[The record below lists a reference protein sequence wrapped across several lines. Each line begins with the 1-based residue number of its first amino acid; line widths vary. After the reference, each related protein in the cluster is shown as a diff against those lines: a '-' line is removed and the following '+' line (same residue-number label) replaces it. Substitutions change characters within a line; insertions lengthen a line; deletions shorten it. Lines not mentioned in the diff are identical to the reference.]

1 MPNFGKA
8 SPRPKTGASKS
19 APKRSSGSSFGSA
32 APKKTHRK
40 GAVDPREMSGR
51 KPDRGN
57 NWEPKAPRTEA
68 GRKPRHTADDRAAR
82 GTRSFFDAPRSDDR
96 APKREWT
103 DKPRTGGP
111 TYDRQEKK
119 SWSDRPSY
127 NDSRGSDSRGE
138 RKPAARSDRPW
149 ESRAPRTDRP
159 SSDRPYSERNSSDRG
174 ARR

>member
-111 TYDRQEKK
+111 TYDRQ
-119 SWSDRPSY
+119 
-127 NDSRGSDSRGE
+127 
-138 RKPAARSDRPW
+138 
-149 ESRAPRTDRP
+149 
-159 SSDRPYSERNSSDRG
+159 
-174 ARR
+174 

>member
-19 APKRSSGSSFGSA
+19 APKRSSGSGYGAA

-82 GTRSFFDAPRSDDR
+82 GNRSFFDAPRSDDR

-119 SWSDRPSY
+119 
-127 NDSRGSDSRGE
+127 E
-138 RKPAARSDRPW
+138 LVRK
-149 ESRAPRTDRP
+149 TFL
-159 SSDRPYSERNSSDRG
+159 
-174 ARR
+174 